1 VGTWSFEAGPLALL
15 AVLAAG
21 FVRRRRLIPGR
32 RQAAFA
38 LGWILLVVALV
49 SPLAAWGERRLAPHM
64 AQHLL
69 LGDLAPLALAAGVTG
84 RALRPL
90 LVIHGVRALRRLAHP
105 AVALPLWAVDLAVW
119 HVPGLYDLAVRNE
132 AVHAVEHLCF
142 LAAGLAL
149 WAPVVESLPSPA
161 WFGAGARLGYVLAAR
176 ACGMAL
182 GNVFLFAGAPLYYGS
197 LADQRAAG
205 GVMLAEGTLVSLAAF
220 AWFFLRL
227 VQEEEQRERLVELGV
242 PRRAASRAARFGR
255 APGA

>member
-1 VGTWSFEAGPLALL
+1 MGTWSPEPGTLVLI

-21 FVRRRRLIPGR
+21 FFRRRRLIPAS
-32 RQAAFA
+32 RQLLFA
-38 LGWILLVVALV
+38 VGWIVLAAALV

-69 LGDLAPLALAAGVTG
+69 IGDLAPLALAAGVTG

-90 LVIHGVRALRRLAHP
+90 LVLRAVRSLRVLAHP
-105 AVALPLWAVDLAVW
+105 AVALPVWALDLALW
-119 HVPGLYDLAVRNE
+119 HVPALYDLAVRNE

-149 WAPVVESLPSPA
+149 WAPVVESLPAPA

-182 GNVFLFAGAPLYYGS
+182 GNVFLFARTPLYYGS

-205 GVMLAEGTLVSLAAF
+205 GVMLAEGTLVALAAF

-227 VQEEEQRERLVELGV
+227 VRDQEREARLVEQGV
-242 PRRAASRAARFGR
+242 SARAASRAARYGR
-255 APGA
+255 A